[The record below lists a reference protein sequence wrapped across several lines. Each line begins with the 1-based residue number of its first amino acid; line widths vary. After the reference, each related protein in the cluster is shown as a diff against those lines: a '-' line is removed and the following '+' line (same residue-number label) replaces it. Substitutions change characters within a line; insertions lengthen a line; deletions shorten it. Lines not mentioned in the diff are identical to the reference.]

1 MNTILGEIVG
11 FKQKDEISLLS
22 VKTPLGEFDVLMLD
36 FSTLK
41 AQKGTKIQLLF
52 KENELNLARKGA
64 KIGIENIF
72 ESKIVKIQ
80 KGEILWQLFL
90 EHGLSSIMSAKS
102 GKRLSLRENDEVLCF
117 VKADD
122 IIIKVL

>member
-1 MNTILGEIVG
+1 MNTLLGEIVG

-22 VKTPLGEFDVLMLD
+22 VKTPLGEFDALMLD

-41 AQKGTKIQLLF
+41 AQKDAKIQLLF

-64 KIGIENIF
+64 KIGVENIF
-72 ESKIVKIQ
+72 ESKIVKMQ
-80 KGEILWQLFL
+80 KGEILWQIFL
-90 EHGLSSIMSAKS
+90 EHGLSSLMSAKS
-102 GKRLSLRENDEVLCF
+102 AKRLALRENDEVLCF

>member
-1 MNTILGEIVG
+1 MNVLLGEIVG

-41 AQKGTKIQLLF
+41 AQKGAKIQLLF

-64 KIGIENIF
+64 KIGVENIF
-72 ESKIVKIQ
+72 ESKIIKMQ
-80 KGEILWQLFL
+80 KGEILWQIFL

-102 GKRLSLRENDEVLCF
+102 ATKLALRENDEVLCF